1 MKKTENYEDQQTLGE
16 SDVNEA
22 LELLRSYR
30 DAKRRTDERIWDEM
44 QWWQNRHDIKHAS
57 SVSGVRPVSAWL
69 FNSVCNKHADMCDN
83 VPTAKVLPRE
93 MGDERA
99 AEMLSKILPVI
110 CDRCGFEKTYS
121 DNAWYKLRHGMSAW
135 GVFWNSRLEN
145 GLGDIDI
152 CRMDI
157 MDIFWD
163 VNAADIQDSDS
174 VFIVG
179 KDTLEAV
186 RSAYPHFKG
195 TYGGE
200 TREDGER
207 VEVIDWYYKRRG
219 DNGRMLLH
227 YAKLCEGELL
237 YASENDPVLEGKG
250 WYEHGQY
257 PIVLDILFPDVNT
270 STGYGYLAVGRNPQ
284 GYIDELDGHILEYA
298 NTASRVR
305 YWAKRSLGI
314 NEKDFLNPDKRI
326 IEVEGDIDEEKLR
339 QITLSP
345 MDGML
350 GDVRKMKIDELKE
363 TTGNRDVSQGST
375 SGGVTAAQAIE
386 ALQEA
391 GNKGSRDMI
400 AGSYRAYTEIMR
412 QVIELLRQFYDGVRC
427 FRITGK
433 DGGRRYVRYSN
444 TGLQDKTSGVGG
456 DGTALYRHPAFDVEV
471 RAEREHPLDR
481 AERNQLLLELYRA
494 GMFDPANRGA
504 ALGALSGMDFEGVEA
519 LRALLKQAD
528 GQIPSADRAGE
539 ALA

>member
-200 TREDGER
+200 IREDGER

-284 GYIDELDGHILEYA
+284 GYIDELDGNILEYA
-298 NTASRVR
+298 NMASRAR

-314 NEKDFLNPDKRI
+314 NERDFLDPNKRI
-326 IEVEGDIDEEKLR
+326 IEVEGDIDDEKLR
-339 QITLSP
+339 QIKVEPIDSALTTI
-345 MDGML
+345 
-350 GDVRKMKIDELKE
+350 RTMKIDELKE

-375 SGGVTAAQAIE
+375 SGGITAATAII

-391 GNKGSRDMI
+391 GNKGSRDVIM
-400 AGSYRAYTEIMR
+400 GTYRTYEAVISL
-412 QVIELLRQFYDGVRC
+412 VIELIREFYDGERC
-427 FRITGK
+427 FRIC
-433 DGGRRYVRYSN
+433 
-444 TGLQDKTSGVGG
+444 G
-456 DGTALYRHPAFDVEV
+456 DGTPRSPYQYVNYTNRDIKTVMSGITADGEALYYRPIFDIEV
-471 RAEREHPLDR
+471 RAEHHDPLTQS
-481 AERNQLLLELYRA
+481 AKNQLMLQLFEA
-494 GMFDPANRGA
+494 GMFSPDNA
-504 ALGALSGMDFEGVEA
+504 AAASVALQCMDFDGVEVA
-519 LRALLKQAD
+519 RAMVGGA
-528 GQIPSADRAGE
+528 SV
-539 ALA
+539 